1 MIILKSAR
9 ELALMREAG
18 RIVAQAHELVRSL
31 LRPGLTTAEL
41 DRRIEALIRSQGGI
55 PSFKNYPHPAGLR
68 PFPGSSCIS
77 INEELVHGIPGLR
90 RLQEGDVVS
99 VDIGVI
105 YKGYH
110 GDAGWTY
117 AVGEVSPEAGRLMDV
132 TEKALW
138 AGIERA
144 REGGRLS
151 DIGHA
156 VQTVVESNGFH
167 VVREYVG
174 HGVGRQM
181 HEEPQI
187 PNFGEPGRGPRLRA
201 GMTLAIEPMV
211 QAGDYRTRT
220 LDDQWT
226 VISYDRS
233 LTAHFEHTV
242 AITKDGPTLLTIL

>member
-1 MIILKSAR
+1 MIILKSDR

-18 RIVAQAHELVRSL
+18 RVVAQAHDLVRSR
-31 LRPGLTTAEL
+31 LRPGITTAEL
-41 DRRIEALIRSQGGI
+41 DRGIEGLIRGHGGI

-77 INEELVHGIPGLR
+77 VNEELVHGIPGPR
-90 RLQEGDVVS
+90 RLQEGDIVS
-99 VDIGVI
+99 VDVGVI

-110 GDAGWTY
+110 GDAAWTY
-117 AVGEVSPEAGRLMDV
+117 IVGEAGSEARRLLDV
-132 TEKALW
+132 TEQALW

-156 VQTVVESNGFH
+156 IQTVVESNGFS

-187 PNFGEPGRGPRLRA
+187 PNYGDPGRGPRLRA

-211 QAGDYRTRT
+211 QAGDIRTRT

-242 AITKDGPTLLTIL
+242 AITKDGPILLTIL